1 MALLA
6 ARLGFDAIPIRPDA
20 KIMQVFQAGHDIED
34 EVLTTMYHVVDR
46 QREVTLEMTKRIG
59 VVGHVDGFDMRDG
72 VLVEVKSQGQV
83 EWDRFEREG
92 WETGFFPKYK
102 WQVSAYMHA
111 YERPLKLIRVKRGKD
126 GERIGDPS
134 VSFVDEPFYS
144 VADIRARIL
153 RVEAAAAT
161 GVLNAECTP
170 SFPCPYFYLHEDID
184 RELIDDASLDALAH
198 EYEDARAATKVA
210 EGRQQ
215 AARRA
220 LREAKEEDK
229 YKTSS
234 GVRVTFYMAK
244 NPPRLEKDLLVPF
257 LEDHGKT
264 LGDFQTQGESERLKV
279 TLPKVW
285 GDTEGTEEAEEHGG
299 G

>member
-1 MALLA
+1 
-6 ARLGFDAIPIRPDA
+6 
-20 KIMQVFQAGHDIED
+20 
-34 EVLTTMYHVVDR
+34 
-46 QREVTLEMTKRIG
+46 
-59 VVGHVDGFDMRDG
+59 
-72 VLVEVKSQGQV
+72 
-83 EWDRFEREG
+83 
-92 WETGFFPKYK
+92 
-102 WQVSAYMHA
+102 
-111 YERPLKLIRVKRGKD
+111 
-126 GERIGDPS
+126 
-134 VSFVDEPFYS
+134 
-144 VADIRARIL
+144 
-153 RVEAAAAT
+153 VEAAAAT